1 MQVDIGGNHG
11 GRGPAH
17 ARKDCPMLSGRLLH
31 RQVLQIIGKDKGGD
45 PPVAKRYAHR
55 PVSNMTDLRRNGR
68 RRYKRP
74 GHVLEHRLQI
84 KFLLV
89 MGANGGSR
97 LLSRDSQHW
106 HVVQPCVVKTSE
118 QVRSEEHTSELQSLM
133 RISYAV

>member
-1 MQVDIGGNHG
+1 MRISDWSSDVCSSDLLVNCILGSGADQNCYLFASIEHLCGAMQVDIGGNHG

-31 RQVLQIIGKDKGGD
+31 RQVLQIIGEDKGGD

-55 PVSNMTDLRRNGR
+55 PVSTMTDLRRNGR
-68 RRYKRP
+68 RRYKRT

-89 MGANGGSR
+89 MG
-97 LLSRDSQHW
+97 D
-106 HVVQPCVVKTSE
+106 
-118 QVRSEEHTSELQSLM
+118 
-133 RISYAV
+133 

>member
-45 PPVAKRYAHR
+45 PPVAKRYEQR
-55 PVSNMTDLRRNGR
+55 PVSNMTDLRWTGR
-68 RRYKRP
+68 RRSTSP

-84 KFLLV
+84 KFIV
-89 MGANGGSR
+89 VIGDNGGQRLRSR
-97 LLSRDSQHW
+97 HSMH
-106 HVVQPCVVKTSE
+106 
-118 QVRSEEHTSELQSLM
+118 RSEAAHSGSERVSTYQP
-133 RISYAV
+133 RVYTYN